1 MNTKGL
7 LNNTDI
13 TLSKRI
19 VVERYFTFLSEN
31 IEIFSPNGK
40 YFEGVHV
47 RYVDPKI
54 EEKTDYEVKD
64 TNEEIEV
71 LKTSEVLKNTLEF
84 LRAVNRIKNDR
95 FESDT
100 LSFNVFNVSVYEISC
115 SKFNLG
121 YGYISPY
128 IYTLDIG
135 VDMEK
140 GGGTNGHFNL
150 VSIPFIIVNSNETMK
165 LMVLPFANKLAS
177 YRKEYKPRLFDL
189 SSAIISEMVNYISG
203 EMSTNDWLFL
213 KMSAKIHKDR
223 YVFRNNDERLRRVL
237 QALNFDTR
245 LLNVEIS
252 NEFHYPDMPVVRN
265 SRENPNE
272 IDDILVT
279 DLISFDSK
287 KYEDYINGDTKAVVI
302 RYPNLNG
309 DVYIGEIFLE
319 DDTVALNSTIYKEGT
334 NIELQDDKLVEN
346 KIYEP
351 FSENETLLNGVV
363 RYISYDP
370 SYGAYGEDDDNF
382 EDTNSSSEEENVSV
396 PEIKVDSNDLRHLEK
411 INKSK
416 VDVLRGFMKKGNKM
430 IHDMSREKNK
440 MLHAKYVNEFLR
452 GVSEAIFSAIV
463 TGGLV
468 IFLAPYMAIVG
479 GIITFIV
486 RMMAKRM
493 VDKREYAL
501 VKKGIEREISYF
513 EEKRENY
520 QDNPEVVSR
529 IDKILSR
536 YQKDLETLEATRRK
550 KERQWEEEDAKKNI
564 EGDI

>member
-54 EEKTDYEVKD
+54 EEKSDYEVKD

-223 YVFRNNDERLRRVL
+223 YVFRNNDERLRKVL
-237 QALNFDTR
+237 HALNFDTR

-370 SYGAYGEDDDNF
+370 NYGAYGEDDDNF
-382 EDTNSSSEEENVSV
+382 EDTNSSDENISV

-416 VDVLRGFMKKGNKM
+416 VDILRGFMKKGNKM

-452 GVSEAIFSAIV
+452 GISEAIFSAIV

>member
-19 VVERYFTFLSEN
+19 VIERYFTFLSEN

-64 TNEEIEV
+64 TDEEVEV

-84 LRAVNRIKNDR
+84 LRAVNRIRNDR

-100 LSFNVFNVSVYEISC
+100 LSFNVFGVSVYEISC

-189 SSAIISEMVNYISG
+189 SSAIISEMVNYVSS

-223 YVFRNNDERLRRVL
+223 YVFRNNDERLRKVL

-272 IDDILVT
+272 ISDILVT

-287 KYEDYINGDTKAVVI
+287 KYEDYIEGDTKAVVI

-382 EDTNSSSEEENVSV
+382 EDVGSSSEEENVSV

-468 IFLAPYMAIVG
+468 IFLAPYMAIIG

-513 EEKRENY
+513 EEKKDKY

>member
-54 EEKTDYEVKD
+54 EEKSDYEVKD

-135 VDMEK
+135 IDMDK
-140 GGGTNGHFNL
+140 GGTNGNFNL

-165 LMVLPFANKLAS
+165 IMVLPFANKLAS

-272 IDDILVT
+272 IEDILVT

-319 DDTVALNSTIYKEGT
+319 DDTVALNSTIYKQGT
-334 NIELQDDKLVEN
+334 NIELQDDKLVES

-370 SYGAYGEDDDNF
+370 NYGAYGEDDDNF
-382 EDTNSSSEEENVSV
+382 EDDNSSSEEENVSI

-452 GVSEAIFSAIV
+452 GISEAIFSAIV

-513 EEKRENY
+513 EEKRDNY

>member
-19 VVERYFTFLSEN
+19 VIERYFTFLSEN

-64 TNEEIEV
+64 TDEEVEV

-84 LRAVNRIKNDR
+84 LRAVNQIRNDR

-100 LSFNVFNVSVYEISC
+100 LSFNVFGVSVYEISC

-135 VDMEK
+135 VDMEN
-140 GGGTNGHFNL
+140 GGTNGNFNL

-189 SSAIISEMVNYISG
+189 SSAIISELVNYISG

-223 YVFRNNDERLRRVL
+223 YVFRNNDERLRKVL

-272 IDDILVT
+272 ISDILVT

-287 KYEDYINGDTKAVVI
+287 KYEDYIEGDTKAVVI

-370 SYGAYGEDDDNF
+370 NYGAYGEDDDNF
-382 EDTNSSSEEENVSV
+382 EDSNSSEEDIRV

-468 IFLAPYMAIVG
+468 IFLAPYMAIIG

-513 EEKRENY
+513 EEKRSKY

>member
-64 TNEEIEV
+64 TDEEVEV

-84 LRAVNRIKNDR
+84 LRAVNQIRNDR

-100 LSFNVFNVSVYEISC
+100 LSFNVFGVSVYEISC

-135 VDMEK
+135 VDMEN
-140 GGGTNGHFNL
+140 GGTNGNFNL

-319 DDTVALNSTIYKEGT
+319 DDTVALNSTIYKQGT
-334 NIELQDDKLVEN
+334 NIELQDDKLVES

-370 SYGAYGEDDDNF
+370 NYGAYGEDDDNF
-382 EDTNSSSEEENVSV
+382 EENDSSEENVSV

-452 GVSEAIFSAIV
+452 GISEAIFSAIV

>member
-19 VVERYFTFLSEN
+19 VIERYFTFLSEN

-64 TNEEIEV
+64 TDEEVEV

-84 LRAVNRIKNDR
+84 LRAVNQIRNDR
-95 FESDT
+95 FVSDT
-100 LSFNVFNVSVYEISC
+100 LSFNVFGVSVYEISC

-135 VDMEK
+135 VDMEN
-140 GGGTNGHFNL
+140 GGTNGNFNL

-189 SSAIISEMVNYISG
+189 SSAIISELVNYISG

-223 YVFRNNDERLRRVL
+223 YVFRNNDERLRKVL

-272 IDDILVT
+272 ISDILVT

-287 KYEDYINGDTKAVVI
+287 KYEDYIEGDTKAVVI

-370 SYGAYGEDDDNF
+370 NYGAYGEDDDNF
-382 EDTNSSSEEENVSV
+382 EDSNSSEEDIRV

-468 IFLAPYMAIVG
+468 IFLAPYMAIIG

-513 EEKRENY
+513 EEKKDKY

>member
-64 TNEEIEV
+64 TDEEVEV

-135 VDMEK
+135 IDMDK
-140 GGGTNGHFNL
+140 GGTNGNFNL

-223 YVFRNNDERLRRVL
+223 YVFRNNDERLRKVL

-272 IDDILVT
+272 ISDILVT

-319 DDTVALNSTIYKEGT
+319 DNTVALNSTIYKEGT
-334 NIELQDDKLVEN
+334 NIELQDDKLVES

-370 SYGAYGEDDDNF
+370 NYGAYGEDDDNF
-382 EDTNSSSEEENVSV
+382 EDTNSSDENVSV

-452 GVSEAIFSAIV
+452 GISEAIFSAIV

>member
-54 EEKTDYEVKD
+54 EEKSDYEVKD

-272 IDDILVT
+272 IADILVT

-382 EDTNSSSEEENVSV
+382 EDTNSSDENISV

-452 GVSEAIFSAIV
+452 GISEAIFSAIV

>member
-223 YVFRNNDERLRRVL
+223 YVFRNNDERLRKVL

-319 DDTVALNSTIYKEGT
+319 DDTVALNSTIYKQGT
-334 NIELQDDKLVEN
+334 NIELQDDKLVES

-370 SYGAYGEDDDNF
+370 NYGAYGEDDDNF

>member
-19 VVERYFTFLSEN
+19 VIERYFTFLSEN

-64 TNEEIEV
+64 TDEEVEV

-84 LRAVNRIKNDR
+84 LRAVNRIRNDR

-100 LSFNVFNVSVYEISC
+100 LSFNVFGVSVYEISC

-135 VDMEK
+135 VDMEN
-140 GGGTNGHFNL
+140 GGTNGNFNL

-223 YVFRNNDERLRRVL
+223 YVFRNNDERLRKVL

-272 IDDILVT
+272 ISDILVT

-370 SYGAYGEDDDNF
+370 NYGAYGEDDDNF

-468 IFLAPYMAIVG
+468 IFLAPYMAIIG

-513 EEKRENY
+513 EEKKDKY

>member
-19 VVERYFTFLSEN
+19 VIERYFTFLSEN

-64 TNEEIEV
+64 TDEEVEV

-84 LRAVNRIKNDR
+84 LRAVNQIRNDR
-95 FESDT
+95 FESDV
-100 LSFNVFNVSVYEISC
+100 LSFNVFGVSVYEISC

-128 IYTLDIG
+128 IYTLDLGI
-135 VDMEK
+135 DMDK
-140 GGGTNGHFNL
+140 GGTNGHFNL

-165 LMVLPFANKLAS
+165 IMVLPFANKLAS

-189 SSAIISEMVNYISG
+189 SSAIISDMVNYVSG

-223 YVFRNNDERLRRVL
+223 YVFRNNDERLRKVL

-272 IDDILVT
+272 ISDILVT

-370 SYGAYGEDDDNF
+370 TYGAYGEDDDNF
-382 EDTNSSSEEENVSV
+382 EDSNSSSEEENVSV

-430 IHDMSREKNK
+430 MHDMSREKNK

-452 GVSEAIFSAIV
+452 GISEAIFSAIV

-468 IFLAPYMAIVG
+468 IFLAPYMAIIG

-486 RMMAKRM
+486 RMMAKRT

-501 VKKGIEREISYF
+501 IKKGIEREISYF
-513 EEKRENY
+513 EEKKDKY

>member
-64 TNEEIEV
+64 TDEEVEV

-84 LRAVNRIKNDR
+84 LRAVNQIRNDR
-95 FESDT
+95 FVSDT
-100 LSFNVFNVSVYEISC
+100 LSFNVFGVSVYEISC

-223 YVFRNNDERLRRVL
+223 YVFRNNDERLRKVL

-272 IDDILVT
+272 ISDILVT

-287 KYEDYINGDTKAVVI
+287 KYEDYIEGDTKAVVI

-319 DDTVALNSTIYKEGT
+319 YDTVALNSTIYKEGT

-370 SYGAYGEDDDNF
+370 NYGAYGEDDDNF
-382 EDTNSSSEEENVSV
+382 EDSNSSNEEENVSI

-468 IFLAPYMAIVG
+468 IFLAPYMAIIG

-513 EEKRENY
+513 EEKKDKY

>member
-54 EEKTDYEVKD
+54 EEKSDYEVKD
-64 TNEEIEV
+64 TNEEIEI

-223 YVFRNNDERLRRVL
+223 YVFRNNDERLRKVL

-370 SYGAYGEDDDNF
+370 NYGAYGEDDDNF
-382 EDTNSSSEEENVSV
+382 EDTNSSDENISV

-416 VDVLRGFMKKGNKM
+416 VDILRGFMKKGNKM

-452 GVSEAIFSAIV
+452 GISEAIFSAIV

>member
-19 VVERYFTFLSEN
+19 VIERYFTFLSEN

-64 TNEEIEV
+64 TDEEVEV

-100 LSFNVFNVSVYEISC
+100 LSFNVFGVSVYEISC

-135 VDMEK
+135 IDMDK
-140 GGGTNGHFNL
+140 GGTNGNFNL

-165 LMVLPFANKLAS
+165 IMVLPFANKLAS

-189 SSAIISEMVNYISG
+189 SSAIISEMVNYVSS

-223 YVFRNNDERLRRVL
+223 YVFRNNDERLRKVL

-272 IDDILVT
+272 ISDILVT

-370 SYGAYGEDDDNF
+370 NYGAYGEDDDNF
-382 EDTNSSSEEENVSV
+382 EDSDSSSEEENVSV

-416 VDVLRGFMKKGNKM
+416 VDVLRGFMKKGNKIM
-430 IHDMSREKNK
+430 HDMSREKNK

-468 IFLAPYMAIVG
+468 IFLAPYMAIIG

-513 EEKRENY
+513 EEKKDKY

>member
-54 EEKTDYEVKD
+54 EEKSDYEVKD
-64 TNEEIEV
+64 TNEEIEI

-140 GGGTNGHFNL
+140 RGGTNGHFNL

-334 NIELQDDKLVEN
+334 NIELQDDKLVES

-370 SYGAYGEDDDNF
+370 NYGAYGEDDDNF
-382 EDTNSSSEEENVSV
+382 EDNSSSSEEENVSL

-452 GVSEAIFSAIV
+452 GISEAIFSAIV

>member
-64 TNEEIEV
+64 TDEEVEV

-84 LRAVNRIKNDR
+84 LRAVNQIRNDR
-95 FESDT
+95 FVSDT
-100 LSFNVFNVSVYEISC
+100 LSFNVFGVSVYEISC

-135 VDMEK
+135 VDMEN
-140 GGGTNGHFNL
+140 GGTNGHFNL

-189 SSAIISEMVNYISG
+189 SSAIISEMVNYVSS

-223 YVFRNNDERLRRVL
+223 YVFRNNDERLRKVL

-272 IDDILVT
+272 ISDILVT

-370 SYGAYGEDDDNF
+370 NYGAYGEDDDNF
-382 EDTNSSSEEENVSV
+382 EDDNSSSEEENVSV

-468 IFLAPYMAIVG
+468 IFLAPYMAIIG

-513 EEKRENY
+513 EEKKDKY

>member
-64 TNEEIEV
+64 TDEEVEV

-84 LRAVNRIKNDR
+84 LRAVNQIKSDK

-100 LSFNVFNVSVYEISC
+100 LSFNVFGVSVYEISC

-135 VDMEK
+135 VDMEN
-140 GGGTNGHFNL
+140 GGTNGNFNL

-223 YVFRNNDERLRRVL
+223 YVFRNNDERLRKVL

-272 IDDILVT
+272 ISDILVT

-287 KYEDYINGDTKAVVI
+287 KYEDYIEGDTKAVVI

-370 SYGAYGEDDDNF
+370 NYGAYGEDDDNF

-396 PEIKVDSNDLRHLEK
+396 PEIKVDFNDLRHLEK

-452 GVSEAIFSAIV
+452 GISEAIFSAIV

-468 IFLAPYMAIVG
+468 IFLAPYMAIIG

-513 EEKRENY
+513 EEKKDKY

>member
-54 EEKTDYEVKD
+54 EEKSDYEVKD

-135 VDMEK
+135 IDMDK
-140 GGGTNGHFNL
+140 GGTNGNFNL

-223 YVFRNNDERLRRVL
+223 YVFRNNDERLRKVL

-334 NIELQDDKLVEN
+334 NVELQDDKLVEN

-370 SYGAYGEDDDNF
+370 NYGAYGEDDDNF

-452 GVSEAIFSAIV
+452 GISEAIFSAIV

-513 EEKRENY
+513 EEKRDNY

>member
-64 TNEEIEV
+64 TDEEVEV

-84 LRAVNRIKNDR
+84 LRAVNQIRNDR
-95 FESDT
+95 FVSDT

-150 VSIPFIIVNSNETMK
+150 VSIPFIIINSNETMK

-223 YVFRNNDERLRRVL
+223 YVFRNNDERLRKVL

-272 IDDILVT
+272 ISDILVT

-287 KYEDYINGDTKAVVI
+287 KYEDYIEGDTKAVVI

-319 DDTVALNSTIYKEGT
+319 YDTVALNSTIYKEGT

-370 SYGAYGEDDDNF
+370 NYGAYGEDDDNF
-382 EDTNSSSEEENVSV
+382 EDTNSSEEDIRV

-468 IFLAPYMAIVG
+468 IFLAPYMAIIG

-513 EEKRENY
+513 EEKKDKY

-550 KERQWEEEDAKKNI
+550 KERQWEEEDTKKNI

>member
-1 MNTKGL
+1 MDK
-7 LNNTDI
+7 
-13 TLSKRI
+13 
-19 VVERYFTFLSEN
+19 
-31 IEIFSPNGK
+31 
-40 YFEGVHV
+40 
-47 RYVDPKI
+47 
-54 EEKTDYEVKD
+54 
-64 TNEEIEV
+64 
-71 LKTSEVLKNTLEF
+71 
-84 LRAVNRIKNDR
+84 
-95 FESDT
+95 
-100 LSFNVFNVSVYEISC
+100 
-115 SKFNLG
+115 
-121 YGYISPY
+121 
-128 IYTLDIG
+128 
-135 VDMEK
+135 
-140 GGGTNGHFNL
+140 GGTNGNFNL

-189 SSAIISEMVNYISG
+189 SSAIISEMVNYVSS

-223 YVFRNNDERLRRVL
+223 YVFRNNDERLRKVL

-272 IDDILVT
+272 ISDILVT

-319 DDTVALNSTIYKEGT
+319 YDTVALNSTIYKEGT

-370 SYGAYGEDDDNF
+370 TYGAYGEDDDNF
-382 EDTNSSSEEENVSV
+382 EYSNSSSEEENVSV

-468 IFLAPYMAIVG
+468 IFLAPYMAIIG

-513 EEKRENY
+513 EEKKDKY

>member
-19 VVERYFTFLSEN
+19 VIERYFTFLSEN

-64 TNEEIEV
+64 TDEEVEV

-84 LRAVNRIKNDR
+84 LRAVNQIRNDR

-100 LSFNVFNVSVYEISC
+100 LSFNVFGVSVYEISC

-135 VDMEK
+135 IDMDK
-140 GGGTNGHFNL
+140 GGTNGNFNL

-189 SSAIISEMVNYISG
+189 SSAIISELVNYISG

-272 IDDILVT
+272 IEDILVT

-319 DDTVALNSTIYKEGT
+319 DDTVALNSTIYKQGT

-370 SYGAYGEDDDNF
+370 NYGAYGEDDDNF
-382 EDTNSSSEEENVSV
+382 EDANSSSEEENVNV

-416 VDVLRGFMKKGNKM
+416 VDILRGFMKKGNKM

-468 IFLAPYMAIVG
+468 IFLAPYMAIIG

-513 EEKRENY
+513 EEKKDKY

>member
-54 EEKTDYEVKD
+54 EEKSDYEVKD

-223 YVFRNNDERLRRVL
+223 YVFRNNDERLRKVL

-370 SYGAYGEDDDNF
+370 NYGAYGEDDDNF
-382 EDTNSSSEEENVSV
+382 EDTNSSDENISV

-416 VDVLRGFMKKGNKM
+416 VDILRGFMKKGNKM

-452 GVSEAIFSAIV
+452 GISEAIFSAIV

>member
-64 TNEEIEV
+64 TDEEVEV

-84 LRAVNRIKNDR
+84 LRAVNQIRNDR

-100 LSFNVFNVSVYEISC
+100 LSFNVFGVSVYEISC

-135 VDMEK
+135 VDMEN
-140 GGGTNGHFNL
+140 GGTNGNFNL

-165 LMVLPFANKLAS
+165 LMVLPFANKIAS

-189 SSAIISEMVNYISG
+189 SSAIISEMVNYISS

-223 YVFRNNDERLRRVL
+223 YVFRNNDERLRKVL

-272 IDDILVT
+272 ISDILVT

-287 KYEDYINGDTKAVVI
+287 KYEDYIEGDTKAVVI

-370 SYGAYGEDDDNF
+370 NYGAYGEDDDNF
-382 EDTNSSSEEENVSV
+382 EDDNSSSEEENVSV

-468 IFLAPYMAIVG
+468 IFLAPYMAIIG

-513 EEKRENY
+513 EEKKDKY

>member
-64 TNEEIEV
+64 TDEEVEV

-135 VDMEK
+135 IDMDK
-140 GGGTNGHFNL
+140 GGTNGNFNL

-223 YVFRNNDERLRRVL
+223 YVFRNNDERLRKVL

-272 IDDILVT
+272 ISDILVT

-319 DDTVALNSTIYKEGT
+319 DNTVALNSTIYKEGT
-334 NIELQDDKLVEN
+334 NIELQDDKLVES

-370 SYGAYGEDDDNF
+370 NYGAYGEDDDNF
-382 EDTNSSSEEENVSV
+382 EDTNSSDENVSV

-452 GVSEAIFSAIV
+452 GISEAIFSAIV

-564 EGDI
+564 EGDL

>member
-13 TLSKRI
+13 ALSKRI
-19 VVERYFTFLSEN
+19 VIERYFTFLSEN

-64 TNEEIEV
+64 TDEEVEV

-84 LRAVNRIKNDR
+84 LRAVNQIRNDR
-95 FESDT
+95 FVSDT
-100 LSFNVFNVSVYEISC
+100 LSFNVFGVSVYEISC

-135 VDMEK
+135 VDMEN
-140 GGGTNGHFNL
+140 GGTNGNFNL

-223 YVFRNNDERLRRVL
+223 YVFRNNDERLRKVL

-272 IDDILVT
+272 ISDILVT

-287 KYEDYINGDTKAVVI
+287 KYEDYIEGDTKAVVI

-370 SYGAYGEDDDNF
+370 NYGGYGEDDDNF
-382 EDTNSSSEEENVSV
+382 EDDNSSSEEENVSV

-468 IFLAPYMAIVG
+468 IFLAPYMAIIG

-513 EEKRENY
+513 EEKKDKY

>member
-47 RYVDPKI
+47 RYVDPKL

-64 TNEEIEV
+64 TDEEVEV

-84 LRAVNRIKNDR
+84 LRAVNQIRNDR

-135 VDMEK
+135 IDMDK
-140 GGGTNGHFNL
+140 GGTNGNFNL

-189 SSAIISEMVNYISG
+189 SSAIISELVNYISG

-272 IDDILVT
+272 ISDILVT

-319 DDTVALNSTIYKEGT
+319 YDTVALNSTIYKEGT

-370 SYGAYGEDDDNF
+370 TYGAYGEDDDNF
-382 EDTNSSSEEENVSV
+382 EDTNSSEEDIRV

-468 IFLAPYMAIVG
+468 IFLAPYMAIIG

-513 EEKRENY
+513 EEKKDKY

>member
-54 EEKTDYEVKD
+54 EEKSDYEVKD

-84 LRAVNRIKNDR
+84 LRAVNQIRNDR
-95 FESDT
+95 FVSDT

-135 VDMEK
+135 IDMDK
-140 GGGTNGHFNL
+140 GGTNGNFNL

-272 IDDILVT
+272 ISDILVT

-319 DDTVALNSTIYKEGT
+319 DDTVALNSTIYKQGT
-334 NIELQDDKLVEN
+334 NIELQDDKLVES

-370 SYGAYGEDDDNF
+370 NYGAYGEDDDNF
-382 EDTNSSSEEENVSV
+382 EDTNSSDENVSV

-416 VDVLRGFMKKGNKM
+416 VDILRGFMKKGNKM

-452 GVSEAIFSAIV
+452 GISEAIFSAIV

>member
-54 EEKTDYEVKD
+54 EEKSDYEVKD

-135 VDMEK
+135 IDMDK
-140 GGGTNGHFNL
+140 GGTNGNFNL

-223 YVFRNNDERLRRVL
+223 YVFRNNDERLRKVL

-272 IDDILVT
+272 ISDILVT

-382 EDTNSSSEEENVSV
+382 EDTNSSDENISV

-452 GVSEAIFSAIV
+452 GISEAIFSAIV

>member
-54 EEKTDYEVKD
+54 EEKSDYEVKD

-84 LRAVNRIKNDR
+84 LRAVNLIKNDR

-223 YVFRNNDERLRRVL
+223 YVFRNNDERLRKVL

-319 DDTVALNSTIYKEGT
+319 DDTVALNSTIYKQGT

-370 SYGAYGEDDDNF
+370 NYGAYGEDDDNF
-382 EDTNSSSEEENVSV
+382 EENDSSEENVSV

-416 VDVLRGFMKKGNKM
+416 VDILRGFMKKGNKM

-452 GVSEAIFSAIV
+452 GISEAIFSAIV

>member
-64 TNEEIEV
+64 TDEEVEV

-84 LRAVNRIKNDR
+84 LRAVNQIRNDR
-95 FESDT
+95 FVSDT
-100 LSFNVFNVSVYEISC
+100 LSFNVFGVSVYEISC

-189 SSAIISEMVNYISG
+189 SSAIISELVNYVSS

-272 IDDILVT
+272 ISDILVT

-319 DDTVALNSTIYKEGT
+319 YDTVALNSTIYKEGT

-370 SYGAYGEDDDNF
+370 TYGAYGEDDDNF
-382 EDTNSSSEEENVSV
+382 EDTNSSEEDIRV

-513 EEKRENY
+513 EEKRSKY

>member
-19 VVERYFTFLSEN
+19 VIERYFTFLSEN

-64 TNEEIEV
+64 TDEEVEV

-84 LRAVNRIKNDR
+84 LRAVNQIKSDK

-100 LSFNVFNVSVYEISC
+100 LSFNVFGVSVYEISC

-135 VDMEK
+135 VDMEN
-140 GGGTNGHFNL
+140 GGTNGHFNL

-189 SSAIISEMVNYISG
+189 SSAIISEMVNYVSS

-223 YVFRNNDERLRRVL
+223 YVFRNNDERLRKVL

-272 IDDILVT
+272 ISDILVT

-370 SYGAYGEDDDNF
+370 NYGAYGEDDDNF
-382 EDTNSSSEEENVSV
+382 EDTNSSEEDIRV

-468 IFLAPYMAIVG
+468 IFLAPYMAIIG

-513 EEKRENY
+513 EEKKDKY

>member
-54 EEKTDYEVKD
+54 EEKSDYELKD

-334 NIELQDDKLVEN
+334 NIELQDDKLVES

-370 SYGAYGEDDDNF
+370 NYGAYGEDDDNF
-382 EDTNSSSEEENVSV
+382 EDTNSSEENVSV

-452 GVSEAIFSAIV
+452 GISEAIFSAIV